1 MSTRSVFL
9 KFLEDFACAHA
20 NDGFMEDNG
29 ERMLACLMNNLQG
42 SPLSE
47 VKDLKDRGNSFFRQN
62 YFDRAA
68 TCYDDACKLLS
79 LSIGVHEGDDVK
91 SISDIAVS
99 LNSNLAACALKL
111 EEYQAALDL
120 CSMILDTFPQNV
132 KALFRRAMAFMKL
145 KRFSEAV
152 LDLNGALVVEPKNKD
167 VLRELAVVKGHLLIK
182 ENGKR
187 ALEIDHVVNVD
198 INNKKHVHSSDSFV
212 SFKDVESENMEL
224 LDDSSS
230 RGGETDMRKEDY
242 ERVNMEHFMLPK
254 TSSFREAN
262 PLSELTPSPH
272 SNPNPNKSKSN
283 RKPKCPPRDKENSDP
298 SAVAG
303 EIIAGKPSPSPA
315 KLRSPLPPR
324 PPPCNPLKRKLSN
337 DVISDIIGLG
347 FGVGVGVGPSSCSSS
362 YSDTGV
368 RVVVR
373 MRPLNKDEEDD
384 EMIVQKMSNDSLSIN
399 GHTFTYDSLE
409 IFDLVGSP
417 LVENCLAGFNS
428 SVFAYGQT
436 GSGKT
441 YTMWGP
447 ANALLEENLANEQ
460 QGLTPQVFERLF
472 ARINE
477 EQIKHADKQ
486 LTYQCRCS
494 FLEIY
499 NEQITDLLD
508 PTQKNLQIREDVKSG
523 VYVENLKEECVST
536 VKDVIRLLLK
546 GLSHRKT
553 GVTSVNAESSRSH
566 SVFTCV
572 VESQCKSMTDGV
584 SSFKTSRINL
594 VDLAGSERQKLTGAA
609 GERLKEAGN
618 INRSLSQL
626 GNLINILAEVS
637 QTGKQ
642 RHIPY
647 RDSRLTF
654 LLQESLGGNAKLA
667 MICAISP
674 SQSCRSETFSTLR
687 FAQRAKAIKNKAVV
701 NEVTQDDINVLREVI
716 KQLKDELQ
724 RMKAHGDHNNPNA
737 AYANSWNARR
747 SLNLLKFSLN
757 HPMALRHL
765 DEDGDIEMEV
775 VDEAVEK
782 LCHKVG
788 LESTGTKSITNPNG
802 LSKTSINRGTLNQ
815 ISDVSDVSMEEGI
828 SEIDTMETIVDTGC
842 SSSNKTDSI
851 VDLEEAV
858 NETPSKA
865 IEDSSVNMGSSFT
878 NTTVGAAANNLP
890 CGSSEAVTTT
900 TTMSL
905 IPCDVS
911 PPLPS
916 PAPSVSPRPS
926 VTSSRK
932 SLKSSTMLT
941 ASQKAVQS
949 SGLDNQPRRTT
960 DNLAASLHRGLEII
974 ECQRQSSAFR
984 TSPLRFSFKPTELKT
999 ILPLPKID
1007 VGTQTLSDMMEED
1020 CVIYVC
1026 SSCKK
1031 RTHNGDEKEA
1041 SDPSNLQLVPVD
1053 RSLPAEKPMKQVP
1066 KAVEKVLAGAIRRE
1080 MALEDFCA
1088 KQSHEITH
1096 LNRLVQQY
1104 KHERECNA
1112 IIGQMREDKI
1122 IRLENLMDG
1131 VLPSEDFMEEEFL
1144 CLRKEHEILKEKYE
1158 NHPEVLET
1166 RIELQRAQDEL
1177 ERLRNFFDMG
1187 EKEVLVEEIHDLRSQ
1202 LQYYTDNTPKARQ
1215 RKSLLQLTYSCDPSP
1230 CPSLNPIIEVN
1241 EQSTMEKLEQ
1251 ERANWTEVESQWISL
1266 ADELKLELE
1275 SCRSHAELL
1284 ERELVAEKK
1293 CSEELKEAMQ
1303 LAMQGHARMLE
1314 QYADLEE
1321 KHMQMLARHRK
1332 MQEGIEDVKKAAAK
1346 SGVKGAE
1353 SKFINVLAA
1362 QISAF
1367 RVEKEK
1373 ERRYLRDENKML
1385 QSQLRDT
1392 AEAVQAAGELLV
1404 RLKEAEEAIA
1414 AAEMR
1419 AMKAEEETTK
1429 ISNQIDEIKK
1439 KHELEISTLNQVV
1452 AESPFP
1458 DHKPSAAKYDS
1469 ETRES
1474 FENERWKEEFEGFFD
1489 KDADDDLSSKLSEPA
1504 SWFSG
1509 YDRCNI

>member
-1 MSTRSVFL
+1 
-9 KFLEDFACAHA
+9 
-20 NDGFMEDNG
+20 
-29 ERMLACLMNNLQG
+29 
-42 SPLSE
+42 
-47 VKDLKDRGNSFFRQN
+47 
-62 YFDRAA
+62 
-68 TCYDDACKLLS
+68 
-79 LSIGVHEGDDVK
+79 
-91 SISDIAVS
+91 
-99 LNSNLAACALKL
+99 
-111 EEYQAALDL
+111 
-120 CSMILDTFPQNV
+120 
-132 KALFRRAMAFMKL
+132 MK
-145 KRFSEAV
+145 
-152 LDLNGALVVEPKNKD
+152 
-167 VLRELAVVKGHLLIK
+167 
-182 ENGKR
+182 
-187 ALEIDHVVNVD
+187 
-198 INNKKHVHSSDSFV
+198 
-212 SFKDVESENMEL
+212 
-224 LDDSSS
+224 
-230 RGGETDMRKEDY
+230 
-242 ERVNMEHFMLPK
+242 HFMLPK
-254 TSSFREAN
+254 TTTF
-262 PLSELTPSPH
+262 PFSELTVSPS
-272 SNPNPNKSKSN
+272 PNPNKPKPH
-283 RKPKCPPRDKENSDP
+283 RKPKPPSKDKENSDP
-298 SAVAG
+298 TP
-303 EIIAGKPSPSPA
+303 PSPSPA

-324 PPPCNPLKRKLSN
+324 PPPLSNPLKRKLSN
-337 DVISDIIGLG
+337 DAVSDIVA
-347 FGVGVGVGPSSCSSS
+347 FGASPSSFLSL
-362 YSDTGV
+362 DTGV

-373 MRPLNKDEEDD
+373 MRPLNKDEEDG
-384 EMIVQKMSNDSLSIN
+384 EMIVQKLSNDSLSIN
-399 GHTFTYDSLE
+399 GHTFTYDSVADTQSTQSD
-409 IFDLVGSP
+409 IFQLVGSP

-447 ANALLEENLANEQ
+447 ANALSEENLANEQ
-460 QGLTPQVFERLF
+460 QGLTPRVFERLF
-472 ARINE
+472 SRINE
-477 EQIKHADKQ
+477 EQIKHADKE

-572 VESQCKSMTDGV
+572 VESQCKSMADGL
-584 SSFKTSRINL
+584 SSFKVSRINL

-701 NEVTQDDINVLREVI
+701 NEVTQDDVNVLRDVI
-716 KQLKDELQ
+716 RQLKDELQ
-724 RMKAHGDHNNPNA
+724 RMKAHGNNNNLNA

-747 SLNLLKFSLN
+747 SLNLLKLSLN
-757 HPMALRHL
+757 HPMGLRHQ

-775 VDEAVEK
+775 VEEAVEQ
-782 LCHKVG
+782 LSHKVG
-788 LESTGTKSITNPNG
+788 LETTDNPG
-802 LSKTSINRGTLNQ
+802 ATSAKGSCVLGPQALGRVEEKPLALVSKTSINECIEKQ
-815 ISDVSDVSMEEGI
+815 ISEDSDVSMEEGI
-828 SEIDTMETIVDTGC
+828 SEIDKTNEILVDGGC
-842 SSSNKTDSI
+842 SSGNTTDDTAI
-851 VDLEEAV
+851 MEVV
-858 NETPSKA
+858 NATPSKA
-865 IEDSSVNMGSSFT
+865 IEDCSVD
-878 NTTVGAAANNLP
+878 
-890 CGSSEAVTTT
+890 AVN
-900 TTMSL
+900 
-905 IPCDVS
+905 DVS
-911 PPLPS
+911 PLIMPS
-916 PAPSVSPRPS
+916 PAPSVSPRLS
-926 VTSSRK
+926 ITSSRK
-932 SLKSSTMLT
+932 SLKSSSMLT
-941 ASQKAVQS
+941 ASQKNVQS
-949 SGLDNQPRRTT
+949 SGLGNPHRRTT
-960 DNLAASLHRGLEII
+960 ENLAASLHRGLEII
-974 ECQRQSSAFR
+974 ECQRHSSAFR
-984 TSPLRFSFKPTELKT
+984 TSPLRFSFKPAELKT
-999 ILPLPKID
+999 ASPLPKID
-1007 VGTQTLSDMMEED
+1007 VGVQTLPGSPDVPEED
-1020 CVIYVC
+1020 WVMYVC
-1026 SSCKK
+1026 STCKS
-1031 RTHNGDEKEA
+1031 RTVNADEKEA
-1041 SDPSNLQLVPVD
+1041 VDPSNLQLVPVD
-1053 RSLPAEKPMKQVP
+1053 RSLSVERPMKQVP

-1088 KQSHEITH
+1088 KQSHEIAH

-1104 KHERECNA
+1104 KHERECSA

-1131 VLPSEDFMEEEFL
+1131 VLPSEDFMGEEL
-1144 CLRKEHEILKEKYE
+1144 ICLRKENEIWKEKYD

-1166 RIELQRAQDEL
+1166 KIELQRVQDEL
-1177 ERLRNFFDMG
+1177 ERLQNFFDMG
-1187 EKEVLVEEIHDLRSQ
+1187 EKEVLLEEIHDLRSQ
-1202 LQYYTDNTPKARQ
+1202 LQYYTDNSPKARQ
-1215 RKSLLQLTYSCDPSP
+1215 QKSLLKLTYP
-1230 CPSLNPIIEVN
+1230 CEQNSSTPVNPVVELNEESASEKLEQGPVVELN
-1241 EQSTMEKLEQ
+1241 EESASEKLEQ
-1251 ERANWTEVESQWISL
+1251 ERAKWAEVESQWISL
-1266 ADELKLELE
+1266 AEELKKELE
-1275 SCRSHAELL
+1275 TSRSHVALL
-1284 ERELVAEKK
+1284 ERDLVAEKK

-1321 KHMQMLARHRK
+1321 KHMQILARHRK
-1332 MQEGIEDVKKAAAK
+1332 MQEGIEDVKKAASKA
-1346 SGVKGAE
+1346 GVKGTE

-1414 AAEMR
+1414 AAEVR
-1419 AMKAEEETTK
+1419 AAKAEDEAGK
-1429 ISNQIDEIKK
+1429 ISKEIDNLRK
-1439 KHELEISTLNQVV
+1439 KHEIEISTLKQVV
-1452 AESPFP
+1452 TESRLP
-1458 DHKPSAAKYDS
+1458 DHEPNAPQYDAD
-1469 ETRES
+1469 TRES
-1474 FENERWKEEFEGFFD
+1474 FGDERWKEEFEGFFD
-1489 KDADDDLSSKLSEPA
+1489 KGVDDDLPSKLSEPS